1 MFQLQVLLFCL
12 EIASSAIGL
21 EIWAITVGV
30 KKNKSI
36 IKKKKKKHN
45 KTVLLEKPKLNSIK
59 VLNRFKY

>member
-45 KTVLLEKPKLNSIK
+45 KTVLLEEPKLNSIK
-59 VLNRFKY
+59 VFNRFKY

>member
-59 VLNRFKY
+59 VFNRFKY